1 MDRNSYIV
9 QIPVMDTYWTMKL
22 SKEGNSI
29 NTNGA
34 VIGFISVLVLFL
46 MGVLIYV
53 QMGLFKKDE
62 NIQHLANLHKELER
76 LKESYTLALD
86 SANDALWEWNLIT
99 EEI

>member
-9 QIPVMDTYWTMKL
+9 QIPVMDTYWTLKL

-53 QMGLFKKDE
+53 QMGLFKKKMKTSSILPIFTR
-62 NIQHLANLHKELER
+62 NWKG
-76 LKESYTLALD
+76 
-86 SANDALWEWNLIT
+86 
-99 EEI
+99 